1 MFYTRPH
8 KHLCFKYVSCLNKS
22 YYYYYYYYLENES
35 DSLMV
40 QTCENNIMSC
50 LQHQTQTDR
59 QIDRQTDRQ
68 TDRDKDKWFMSVLY
82 VYVCIVLMRCIP
94 SIPRTCP

>member
-68 TDRDKDKWFMSVLY
+68 TKDKWFMSVL
-82 VYVCIVLMRCIP
+82 
-94 SIPRTCP
+94 